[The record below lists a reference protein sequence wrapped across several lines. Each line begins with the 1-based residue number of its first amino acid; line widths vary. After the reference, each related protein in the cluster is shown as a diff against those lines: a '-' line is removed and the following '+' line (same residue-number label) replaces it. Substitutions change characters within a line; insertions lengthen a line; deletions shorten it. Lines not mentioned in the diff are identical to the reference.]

1 MNYAEIKICD
11 IANGEGVRTSLFV
24 SGCTHRCK
32 GCFNEMT
39 WDFLYGESFDESV
52 KEYVMETLAPGYV
65 AGLTLLG
72 GEPLEPVNQRA
83 LVEFVEQVRAKYPRK
98 SIWCY
103 TGYLYDTDLME
114 GGRAYCE
121 VTDRMLE
128 MIDVLVDG
136 PFVEEQKDI
145 RLKFRGSANQRIIDV
160 RKSRERG
167 AVVLYALK

>member
-1 MNYAEIKICD
+1 MNYAEIKTCD

-24 SGCTHRCK
+24 SGCTHHCK

-39 WDFLYGESFDESV
+39 WDFNYGETFDASV
-52 KEYVMETLAPGYV
+52 KEYLLETLEPGYV

-72 GEPLEPVNQRA
+72 GEPLEPVNQRE
-83 LVEFVEQVRAKYPRK
+83 LVDVLEQVRAKYPRK

-136 PFVEEQKDI
+136 PFVEDRKDI

-160 RKSRERG
+160 RKSREYG